1 MKLSG
6 LILVAALAAPVFA
19 YGGSPPQCTRDWDE
33 AKRGRTTG
41 ADSYKSFMM
50 ACLQNRPSATTPQVA
65 MAFTVTA
72 PIRPG
77 HVLNTEAFKLY
88 YANPRSTIAPNYLD
102 VTIQFSIDTAC
113 L

>member
-50 ACLQNRPSATTPQVA
+50 ACLQNRPSATTPQVDRPVGVSTRA
-65 MAFTVTA
+65 TA
-72 PIRPG
+72 RCRDG
-77 HVLNTEAFKLY
+77 LY
-88 YANPRSTIAPNYLD
+88 SYSPDPTR
-102 VTIQFSIDTAC
+102 AC
-113 L
+113 AEHRGVQALLR